1 MVILDWYA
9 ITLQSLQGLWQ
20 GVIEFIPSL
29 VGALVVFLIGWMV
42 SVAVGAVVSD
52 VLKRLKF
59 NDIFEKGG
67 WKKALERADLKVDP
81 SGFIGGVIKW
91 VLVIVFLMASVEIL
105 GLSQFALFLQD
116 VLAYLPNVVVAC
128 LIFVAAV
135 IISDILEKVMRTL
148 VEGTQ
153 VGYGSLVSMIVRW
166 SIWIFALV
174 AILLQLRVAPFLL
187 QTLLTGIVALIV
199 IAGGIALGLGG
210 KDVAAELLQDI
221 RRKFKA

>member
-1 MVILDWYA
+1 MVILDWYGV
-9 ITLQSLQGLWQ
+9 TLQSLQGLWQ
-20 GVIEFIPSL
+20 GVIAFIPSL

-42 SVAVGAVVSD
+42 SVSVGAVVSD

-59 NDIFEKGG
+59 NDMFEKGG
-67 WKKALERADLKVDP
+67 WKKALEKADVKVDP
-81 SGFIGGVIKW
+81 SGFIGGIIKW
-91 VLVIVFLMASVEIL
+91 VLVIVFLMAAVEIL
-105 GLSQFALFLQD
+105 GLSQFAVFLQA
-116 VLAYLPNVVVAC
+116 VLGYLPNVVVAC

-135 IISDILEKVMRTL
+135 VISDILEKVMRTL

-199 IAGGIALGLGG
+199 LAGGIALGLGG
-210 KDVAAELLQDI
+210 KDVAAEFLQDL
-221 RRKFKA
+221 RRKFRA

>member
-1 MVILDWYA
+1 MVILDWYSV
-9 ITLQSLQGLWQ
+9 TLQSLQGLWQ
-20 GVIEFIPSL
+20 GVIAFIPSL
-29 VGALVVFLIGWMV
+29 AGALVVFLIGWMV

-52 VLKRLKF
+52 VLRRLKF
-59 NDIFEKGG
+59 NDMFETGG
-67 WKKALERADLKVDP
+67 WKKALERADIKVDP
-81 SGFIGGVIKW
+81 AGFIGGIIKW

-105 GLSQFALFLQD
+105 GLSQFAVFLQS

-135 IISDILEKVMRTL
+135 VISDILEKVMRTM

-199 IAGGIALGLGG
+199 LAGGIALGLGG
-210 KDVAAELLQDI
+210 KDVAAEFLQDL
-221 RRKFKA
+221 RRKFRA